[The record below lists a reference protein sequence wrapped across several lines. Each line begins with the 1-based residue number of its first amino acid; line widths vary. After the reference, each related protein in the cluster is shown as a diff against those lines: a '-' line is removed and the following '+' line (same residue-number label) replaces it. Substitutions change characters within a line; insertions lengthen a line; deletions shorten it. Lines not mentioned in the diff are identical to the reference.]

1 MKIGLRGF
9 WVLLCIGSMVAK
21 GFASGNGEVVHTQTI
36 PQRGVSTLSVSYT
49 ASTIQVCTG
58 EPDIFVLTEY
68 MSQNTEALK
77 ATYSHENGN
86 LVITG
91 GRRGIGLGQIPQIV
105 LAIPPAFS
113 GNLLL
118 SLESGNLSIETS
130 LISAGTIQINH
141 KNGTLDMGLVK
152 GEAIHIT
159 HASGT
164 FMASNLEATGTCTLN
179 LTSGTGSVHEIRS
192 SACTVTVISG
202 SLAIPVSTGRG
213 SYTVTSGTITLGNHP
228 ISGNMALEAV
238 SGTIEMG
245 IPAAGVYRID
255 ASATS
260 GQVIETSGNGEHV
273 LVFSPMG
280 ATTPTVKQAIIGQ
293 PGIEPQYTI
302 TAKARAG
309 SIIFSR

>member
-1 MKIGLRGF
+1 MKIGLIGF
-9 WVLLCIGSMVAK
+9 WVLLCTGSIVVK
-21 GFASGNGEVVHTQTI
+21 GFASGKGEVVHTQTI
-36 PQRGVSTLSVSYT
+36 PLHRVSTLSVAYT
-49 ASTIQVCTG
+49 ASTIQVRTG
-58 EPDIFVLTEY
+58 EPDVFVLKEY

-91 GRRGIGLGQIPQIV
+91 GRRGIGLGQTPEIV

-141 KNGTLDMGLVK
+141 KNGTLEMGLIR
-152 GEAIHIT
+152 GEDIHIT

-164 FMASNLEATGTCTLN
+164 FMASNLEASGTCILN
-179 LTSGTGSVHEIRS
+179 LTSGTGTVHEIRS
-192 SACTVTVISG
+192 NTSTVTVISG

-213 SYTVTSGTITLGNHP
+213 SYTVTSGTITLGKHLL
-228 ISGNMALEAV
+228 SGNMALEAV

-245 IPAAGVYRID
+245 IPVDGVYRID

-260 GQVIETSGNGEHV
+260 GQVIETSGTVENV

-280 ATTPTVKQAIIGQ
+280 STTPTVKQAIIGQ
-293 PGIEPQYTI
+293 PGIAPQYAI
-302 TAKARAG
+302 TAKACAG